1 MIFWWGLLPVL
12 TGSDLNPLLV
22 DPAPLPLLL
31 AVLLVAAF
39 LKILILDLRHLVTS
53 DRDIV
58 LTLAFLLLLVGV
70 TKSWDVIP
78 DMVDGGVLIGAVVL
92 GIRLWFGR
100 KFGSGD
106 CLVYPLCGLATGY
119 SAMTTW
125 LLWLCVLLLLFPVGW
140 ALWRGKAL
148 WPPRRLR
155 RMIFPAT
162 PPAIMAVFLTWLLPG
177 LIP

>member
-1 MIFWWGLLPVL
+1 MPVL

-78 DMVDGGVLIGAVVL
+78 DMVDGGGLIGAVVL
-92 GIRLWFGR
+92 GIRFWFGR

-125 LLWLCVLLLLFPVGW
+125 LL
-140 ALWRGKAL
+140 
-148 WPPRRLR
+148 
-155 RMIFPAT
+155 
-162 PPAIMAVFLTWLLPG
+162 PG